1 VYQREA
7 LTDEFRNTTQRKT
20 KMTKRNR
27 NDRDLE
33 AALKALEKNGPDSVF
48 VPAPKNI
55 PMVLR
60 DELELQKRSADVATS
75 DLKQVVRKLRNVA
88 RNVPAAHNACV
99 DMAGDIEDVI
109 NLLEGN
115 AQHP

>member
-20 KMTKRNR
+20 KMTIRNL
-27 NDRDLE
+27 NDL
-33 AALKALEKNGPDSVF
+33 AT
-48 VPAPKNI
+48 
-55 PMVLR
+55 
-60 DELELQKRSADVATS
+60 ELELQKRSADVATS

-88 RNVPAAHNACV
+88 RNVPAAYNACV